1 MKKSFLFILFILFFS
16 SCYKVKENE
25 LYLDDTRSIQIHEKI
40 SVDNGIILHNEI
52 FNFIT
57 IDNFLKYLSNSD
69 RFLLVQQKDLEKTTS
84 TDKVIISLRH
94 DIDDNI
100 NASVKFAYLEN
111 KYGIK
116 SSYFVL
122 HTAKYYGVTNR
133 GSFKRND
140 DVLYYLKKI
149 QDYGHEIGWHND
161 LVTLQ
166 IMYGLDPRE
175 FLKTEL
181 GWLRDNGIVI
191 HGTTSHGSEYCD
203 IYHYINSYFW
213 DDVIGNSEGK
223 YYNYEYI
230 KKGFTTFKI
239 EKDSLKNYNLEYEG
253 LLMHSDYFFADSD
266 WPGGKRWNMGMVN
279 LDTIKPGKKVIIL
292 LHPQHWD

>member
-1 MKKSFLFILFILFFS
+1 MQKGFLLILFILFFS
-16 SCYKVKENE
+16 GCQKEKE
-25 LYLDDTRSIQIHEKI
+25 IEIYLDDTRSIPITDKLSI
-40 SVDNGIILHNEI
+40 DNGIIFHNSI
-52 FNFIT
+52 FNYVT
-57 IDNFLKYLSNSD
+57 IDNFLKYLSTSD
-69 RFLLVQQKDLEKTTS
+69 HFMIVQQKDLEKTTS

-94 DIDDNI
+94 DVDDNI
-100 NASVKFAYLEN
+100 NSAIKFAYLEN

-116 SSYFVL
+116 STYFIL
-122 HTAKYYGVTNR
+122 HTATYYGITNR
-133 GSFKRND
+133 DYFKRND
-140 DVLYYLKKI
+140 DVLYFIKKI
-149 QDYGHEIGWHND
+149 QEYGHEIGWHND

-175 FLKTEL
+175 FLKNEL
-181 GWLRDNGIVI
+181 AWLRENGILI
-191 HGTTSHGSEYCD
+191 YGTTSHGSGFCD

-223 YYNYEYI
+223 YYNFEYI

-253 LLMHSDYFFADSD
+253 LLMHSDYFFADCD
-266 WPGGKRWNMGMVN
+266 WPGGKRWHMGMVN